1 MQAPYCPFPALSSPL
16 CSLCTT
22 WHYSAGGRTLR
33 DSPGIAPCLLLCSF
47 RMSHVNVECFP
58 RSGCPWL
65 ILVVAELGW
74 IHHNLVCGALQ
85 NFTIVMNCGNPS
97 YSTKSPYKRG
107 FSEIPSTFV
116 LKVNVK
122 VFFGRIM
129 NGNVN
134 VKVSEKETGAE
145 PI

>member
-1 MQAPYCPFPALSSPL
+1 M
-16 CSLCTT
+16 
-22 WHYSAGGRTLR
+22 
-33 DSPGIAPCLLLCSF
+33 
-47 RMSHVNVECFP
+47 
-58 RSGCPWL
+58 

-85 NFTIVMNCGNPS
+85 NFSIVMNRGNPS